1 MYREHSRNNNNK
13 FHSLHLAELTFYI
26 ALMGASYGELA
37 ETVDGDAINRYHVEH
52 IYIIG
57 AMYNH

>member
-1 MYREHSRNNNNK
+1 MTVN
-13 FHSLHLAELTFYI
+13 FMDLAPRGKLTFYI
-26 ALMGASYGELA
+26 TLMGASYGELA
-37 ETVDGDAINRYHVEH
+37 ETADGDAINRYHVEH

>member
-1 MYREHSRNNNNK
+1 MYQLLK
-13 FHSLHLAELTFYI
+13 LT
-26 ALMGASYGELA
+26 
-37 ETVDGDAINRYHVEH
+37 ETTDGDAINRYYVEH

>member
-1 MYREHSRNNNNK
+1 
-13 FHSLHLAELTFYI
+13 
-26 ALMGASYGELA
+26 MGTSYGKLTKTA
-37 ETVDGDAINRYHVEH
+37 DDDAINRYYVEH